1 MYDGV
6 HISQQLDRLCGTEKD
21 SALILGSIM
30 SNLELKIQR
39 PERLLRDQVTE
50 TLRNAVIR
58 GVFSPGD
65 RLTERELV
73 DLTGVSRTSLREG
86 LRQLQAEGLLEQAAG
101 RGLQVT
107 LFSPAAVAELYEV
120 REHLES
126 AAVELFVARATDA
139 ELADL
144 VHSVGAED
152 SAPSD
157 LGALSSFHRALLDG
171 AHNSLLKSLYESIAA
186 KLAMMQNLSIRV
198 PGRAAQSRAELQSV
212 LEYMQR
218 RDSEGAREAVRSH
231 VRKAQEVAL
240 QELAAAAEH

>member
-1 MYDGV
+1 
-6 HISQQLDRLCGTEKD
+6 
-21 SALILGSIM
+21 M

-144 VHSVGAED
+144 VHSVAED